1 MNLKKLLFFATLI
14 GAVAPGCS
22 KIETDTLAT
31 KSLNNEKSSAT
42 TSATTTEGLRKAFVS
57 YFKMGAAIGMDEYG
71 RANEK
76 ALFAHEFNSFTP
88 NNNLKWNSIEKNYNI
103 FTWANIDTLV
113 NFALSKQMVVR
124 GHCLV
129 WRDPSALP
137 KFPGQDYFGWVTH
150 EEVSPGVYKMISRA
164 KFFSQMKNH
173 IYTTMQ
179 HFGNKI
185 YAYDVVN
192 EAIAEDAQADT
203 NMYKTWRDDMY
214 QVCKKGGNQGSDY
227 IDSAFRY
234 AQEANSSA
242 ALFYNDYG
250 LESKPKRDRVISMI
264 TRLRN
269 SGRKV
274 SGIGIQAHW
283 YADYPSKQQ
292 VLDMLAA
299 FKAKGLII
307 HITELDISMYNKG
320 EVPTDFTYTAARKAA
335 QETRYREMFDAFRTY
350 NNEISSV
357 TFWNLTDRK
366 HGRSTPTRPDSL
378 LLFDRYGQKKPVYN
392 SVVLDIP

>member
-1 MNLKKLLFFATLI
+1 
-14 GAVAPGCS
+14 
-22 KIETDTLAT
+22 
-31 KSLNNEKSSAT
+31 
-42 TSATTTEGLRKAFVS
+42 
-57 YFKMGAAIGMDEYG
+57 MGAAIGMDEYG

-88 NNNLKWNSIEKNYNI
+88 NNNMKWNSIEKQPNV
-103 FTWANIDTLV
+103 FSWANIDTLV
-113 NFALSKQMVVR
+113 NFAISKTMVIR

-137 KFPGQDYFGWVTH
+137 KYTNQLFGWVTH
-150 EEVSPGVYKMISRA
+150 DEISPGVYKMVTRQ
-164 KFFSQMKNH
+164 KFFSQLKNH
-173 IYTTMQ
+173 ITTTMQ
-179 HFGNKI
+179 HFGTKV

-203 NMYKTWRDDMY
+203 NMYKTWRTDMY
-214 QVCKKGGNQGSDY
+214 QVCKQGGNQGSDY
-227 IDSAFRY
+227 IDSAFKY
-234 AQEANSSA
+234 AQQANPSA

-250 LESKPKRDRVISMI
+250 LEEKPKRDRVINLI
-264 TRLRN
+264 TRLKA

-283 YADYPSKQQ
+283 YADYPTKQQ

-307 HITELDISMYNKG
+307 HITELDVSMYNKG
-320 EVPTDFTYTAARKAA
+320 ETPTSNITYTQARKDA
-335 QETRYREMFDAFRTY
+335 QTAKYRELFDAFRTY

-366 HGRSTPTRPDSL
+366 HGRSTTTQPDYL
-378 LLFDRYGQKKPVYN
+378 LLFDASGAQKPVYG
-392 SVVLDIP
+392 SVIADIP